1 LENIVA
7 LGKSSGKA
15 FEMTPAQEIEQLEDA
30 MIYSIQQGDEVPSE
44 EFHKLNTAWFCAHAV
59 AGHER
64 SQAIV
69 EQLRH
74 DHPEHF

>member
-1 LENIVA
+1 MAI
-7 LGKSSGKA
+7 GKSSGKA
-15 FEMTPAQEIEQLEDA
+15 FEMTPAQEIDLLTEAVYEG
-30 MIYSIQQGDEVPSE
+30 IQMGETVSSE
-44 EFHKLNTAWFCAHAV
+44 ELHRLNTAWFCAHAA

-69 EQLRH
+69 EQLRA